1 MLTVSKADL
10 HKLVDELPEYTE
22 DEARI
27 VLEHLVKAKQ
37 YATDEAPFDDE
48 PLTAED
54 HAAID
59 EGHASFSEGRF
70 ITQEDLERKL
80 GL

>member
-1 MLTVSKADL
+1 MGKADL
-10 HKLVDELPEYTE
+10 HRLVDELPEHQE

-27 VLEHLVKAKQ
+27 VLEQLRDAPQ
-37 YATDEAPFDDE
+37 YTSENAPFDDE
-48 PLTAED
+48 PLTPED
-54 HAAID
+54 IAAI
-59 EGHASFSEGRF
+59 EEAHESFRQGRF